1 MKNTGKANTP
11 AKKSTTASSS
21 ASAAPSASSST
32 SKKADTKAS
41 NQTIAAVSSA
51 FGLGSSENKE
61 LVNEV
66 NLICGPFGC
75 FTSNLLY
82 ASLPHC

>member
-1 MKNTGKANTP
+1 MKATAKSATP
-11 AKKSTTASSS
+11 AKKSATASSVP
-21 ASAAPSASSST
+21 AAAPSASSSAA
-32 SKKADTKAS
+32 KKADAKSS

-66 NLICGPFGC
+66 SC
-75 FTSNLLY
+75 
-82 ASLPHC
+82 